1 MPASTPPTPN
11 RPSRALAFL
20 PIAVAALSAVAA
32 AQTIAHDP
40 RFALPLVAFA
50 ALLFAPA
57 LLGRWRMRRI
67 LMSGDVE
74 RVIGTWAPS
83 IDRVAHRETM
93 APLLLATAY
102 AANGW
107 VDAARRALDRAVKG
121 QAWDAALEQRLFV
134 EVLLDAFEGERG
146 LAVRK
151 ATMLDRQ
158 PLPAAGLLA
167 RRRIRALR
175 RGLAAL
181 ARAFAHEPAAGDRAA
196 LLRASS
202 ISPLV
207 HWAMRYAA
215 AIVAIDSGKPGDVAA
230 LLEGAPAWPSS
241 SVFHVYGEE
250 LRSEAA
256 RPRSRGGPDLIH

>member
-1 MPASTPPTPN
+1 MPGTNPPTPN

-40 RFALPLVAFA
+40 RFVLPLIAFA
-50 ALLFAPA
+50 GLLFAPA
-57 LLGRWRMRRI
+57 LLGRWRMRRL

-83 IDRVAHRETM
+83 FDRVAHRETM

-107 VDAARRALDRAVKG
+107 VDAGRRSLDRAVKG
-121 QAWDAALEQRLFV
+121 RAWDAALEQRLFV
-134 EVLLDAFEGERG
+134 EVLLDAFEGERDV
-146 LAVRK
+146 AVRK
-151 ATMLDRQ
+151 AALLERQ
-158 PLPAAGLLA
+158 PVPSSGLFA
-167 RRRIRALR
+167 RRRIRTLR

-181 ARAFAHEPAAGDRAA
+181 ARAFAHESGPADRAL
-196 LLRASS
+196 LLRAANV
-202 ISPLV
+202 SPLV

-215 AIVAIDSGKPGDVAA
+215 AVTAVDGGRAGDVAG
-230 LLEGAPAWPSS
+230 LLDGAPAWPSS
-241 SVFHVYGEE
+241 SVFHAFDDE
-250 LRSEAA
+250 LRREAA
-256 RPRSRGGPDLIH
+256 ARVGRVEGTT